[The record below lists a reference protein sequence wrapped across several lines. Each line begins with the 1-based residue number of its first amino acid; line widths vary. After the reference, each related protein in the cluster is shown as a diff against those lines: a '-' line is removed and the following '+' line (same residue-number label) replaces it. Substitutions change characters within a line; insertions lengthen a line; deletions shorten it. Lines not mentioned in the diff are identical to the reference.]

1 MIQTPQHQTAD
12 SFRRPVAGYILASIV
27 VGVLG
32 LVTAIAITVSGI
44 MNTFSDVG
52 ESYADAFET
61 GVRVGPQASSIELEG
76 AKYTI
81 LSLYYR
87 DEEPSVTDKMQQ
99 CDITDPDGHPV
110 MSNTSSQQV
119 TESQAAAAG
128 YHLPGL
134 HHVIFTHFEAR
145 QGTYIIQCRQEAIVS
160 DGSSYQMSNTA
171 LHGVLIGLSSVVIA
185 GGLFIMGIVNS
196 SRNKKAQAEE
206 LALAHAADPN

>member
-1 MIQTPQHQTAD
+1 
-12 SFRRPVAGYILASIV
+12 
-27 VGVLG
+27 
-32 LVTAIAITVSGI
+32 
-44 MNTFSDVG
+44 
-52 ESYADAFET
+52 
-61 GVRVGPQASSIELEG
+61 
-76 AKYTI
+76 
-81 LSLYYR
+81 
-87 DEEPSVTDKMQQ
+87 
-99 CDITDPDGHPV
+99 

-145 QGTYIIQCRQEAIVS
+145 EGTYIVECRQEAIVS

-171 LHGVLIGLSSVVIA
+171 LQGVLIGLSSVVVA

-206 LALAHAADPN
+206 LALTHQIGLS